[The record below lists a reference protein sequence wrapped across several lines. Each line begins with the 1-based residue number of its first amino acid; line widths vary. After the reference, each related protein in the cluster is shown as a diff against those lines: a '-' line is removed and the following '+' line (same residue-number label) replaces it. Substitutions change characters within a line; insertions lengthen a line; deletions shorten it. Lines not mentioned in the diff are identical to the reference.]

1 MSNEDEKGG
10 VRALQSGSHQV
21 FHPAVPG
28 SNPSE
33 VTHSTFLGVRQP
45 SRKNWKVKKLFDF

>member
-10 VRALQSGSHQV
+10 VRAQHSGSHQL

-28 SNPSE
+28 SNPSG

-45 SRKNWKVKKLFDF
+45 SRKIGK

>member
-10 VRALQSGSHQV
+10 ARALHSGSHQL

-33 VTHSTFLGVRQP
+33 VTHSIFLGVRQR
-45 SRKNWKVKKLFDF
+45 SRINWKV

>member
-1 MSNEDEKGG
+1 MYNENEKGG
-10 VRALQSGSHQV
+10 VRALHSGSHQL

-33 VTHSTFLGVRQP
+33 VSHSTFLGVRLP
-45 SRKNWKVKKLFDF
+45 SRKKWKVKKLFDF